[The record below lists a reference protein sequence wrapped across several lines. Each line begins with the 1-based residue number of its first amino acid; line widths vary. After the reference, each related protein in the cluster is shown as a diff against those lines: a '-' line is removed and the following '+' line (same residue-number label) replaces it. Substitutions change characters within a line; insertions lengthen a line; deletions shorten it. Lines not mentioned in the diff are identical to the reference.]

1 MLKRQLRVVGPDV
14 TTSLKVAFAT
24 TDMKSVNQHFG
35 SSESFAVY
43 AVDPDESQLLE
54 VAQFGKPAPSGAQ
67 NGTNSTGSNLDAR
80 RAPEGGQP
88 RMTGLNE
95 DKLVAKIAMLAGCSA
110 VYSQACGASAVR
122 QLIAKGIQ
130 PVRVEAD
137 TRISTLISALQQ
149 EMRAGPSAWLAKA
162 IRQQQGSADMGRFDS
177 MEDEGWS
184 E

>member
-1 MLKRQLRVVGPDV
+1 MLKRQLRVVGPEVD
-14 TTSLKVAFAT
+14 TALKVAFAS

-35 SSESFAVY
+35 SASSFAVY
-43 AVDPDESQLLE
+43 AVDMDEVKLLE
-54 VAQFGKPAPSGAQ
+54 VAQFGHLAQ
-67 NGTNSTGSNLDAR
+67 DG
-80 RAPEGGQP
+80 
-88 RMTGLNE
+88 NE
-95 DKLVAKIAMLAGCSA
+95 DKLAAKIAMLAGCSA

>member
-14 TTSLKVAFAT
+14 STALKVAFAT

-35 SSESFAVY
+35 SSMSFAVY
-43 AVDPDESQLLE
+43 AVEPDEAQLLE
-54 VAQFGKPAPSGAQ
+54 VAQFGRLAQ
-67 NGTNSTGSNLDAR
+67 DG
-80 RAPEGGQP
+80 
-88 RMTGLNE
+88 NE
-95 DKLVAKIAMLAGCSA
+95 DKLAAKITTLAGCSA

-130 PVRVEAD
+130 PVRVEPD
-137 TRISTLISALQQ
+137 TRISALIEALQQ

-162 IRQQQGSADMGRFDS
+162 IRQQQGGDMGRFDA
-177 MEDEGWS
+177 MEEEGWS

>member
-1 MLKRQLRVVGPDV
+1 MLKRQLRVVGPEPQ
-14 TTSLKVAFAT
+14 TALKVAFAT
-24 TDMKSVNQHFG
+24 TDMKRVNQHFG
-35 SSESFAVY
+35 SAASFAVY
-43 AVDPDESQLLE
+43 TVDPDEAQLLE
-54 VAQFGKPAPSGAQ
+54 VAQFGEPAPTGAQ
-67 NGTNSTGSNLDAR
+67 DGTNSTGSNLDAR

-122 QLIAKGIQ
+122 QLLAKGIQ
-130 PVRVEAD
+130 PVRVEPD
-137 TRISTLISALQQ
+137 SHIPVLIGSLQQ

-162 IRQQQGSADMGRFDS
+162 IRQQQGPDMGRFDA